1 MLPLPEVKDKLK
13 WAYLAGL
20 IDGEGTIRIHK
31 QTVYGYN
38 PYFHLRLII
47 SNTSADLMTWLTLNF
62 GGSIDSKGVTSSDKK
77 YMGWYVSA
85 KDVKKVI
92 ENTYSFLVVKK
103 KQVQVAL
110 NYIYCKDRMGGEVFY
125 LEMKE
130 LNKRGKDD
138 DDSERSG

>member
-20 IDGEGTIRIHK
+20 ID
-31 QTVYGYN
+31 
-38 PYFHLRLII
+38 
-47 SNTSADLMTWLTLNF
+47 
-62 GGSIDSKGVTSSDKK
+62 
-77 YMGWYVSA
+77 
-85 KDVKKVI
+85 
-92 ENTYSFLVVKK
+92 
-103 KQVQVAL
+103 
-110 NYIYCKDRMGGEVFY
+110 GEVFY